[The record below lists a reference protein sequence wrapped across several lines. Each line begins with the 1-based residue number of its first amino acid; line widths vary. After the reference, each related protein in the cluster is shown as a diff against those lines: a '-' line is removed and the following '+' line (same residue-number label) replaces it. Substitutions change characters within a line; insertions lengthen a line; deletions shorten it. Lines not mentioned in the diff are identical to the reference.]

1 MPVHARFH
9 VQSHTRS
16 SGYGYSGEVV
26 ADQFKLYGVKGE
38 PFGSATPNASMD
50 MTILNP
56 EAAKVFIEAMECRKE
71 VDVIFSLV
79 EPVPD
84 PIHK

>member
-1 MPVHARFH
+1 MKVHARFH
-9 VQSHTRS
+9 VQAHTRT
-16 SGYGYSGEVV
+16 SGYGYGGKDV

-56 EAAKVFIEAMECRKE
+56 EAAKLFIEALETRRN
-71 VDVIFSLV
+71 VDVIFSLA
-79 EPVPD
+79 D
-84 PIHK
+84 PEQE